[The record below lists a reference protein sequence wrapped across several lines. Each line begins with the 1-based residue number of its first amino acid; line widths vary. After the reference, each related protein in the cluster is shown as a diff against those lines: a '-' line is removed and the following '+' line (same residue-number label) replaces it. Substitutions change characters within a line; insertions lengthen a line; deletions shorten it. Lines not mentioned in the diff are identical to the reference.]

1 MMIKIDLK
9 YTLLNDLRK
18 QLKLNAFRRKWAHQH
33 SESELIPMNCFPSCV
48 VEAGRYS
55 YGELNIVTFDSR
67 TKLKI
72 GSFVSIAQQVT
83 FLLDVEHYIDH
94 FSTFPWKVK
103 MLGESAPETF
113 SKGDIIIDDDVWI
126 GYGAT
131 IMSGVHIAQG
141 AVIAAGAVVT
151 KDVPAYAIV
160 GGVPAK
166 VIKFRFDNECINE
179 LHKIDFSKLTD
190 KVVRDNLKVLYAD
203 LTLDN
208 IRSLLT
214 NYKIYKS
221 RIDKKL

>member
-1 MMIKIDLK
+1 MKIKAILK
-9 YTLLNDLRK
+9 YTILNDLRK
-18 QLKLNAFRRKWAHQH
+18 HIKLNAFRRRWVHQH
-33 SESELIPMNCFPSCV
+33 PESELIPMNCFPNSV

-55 YGELNIVTFDSR
+55 YGELNVITFDSK

-83 FLLDVEHYIDH
+83 FLLDVEHYINH
-94 FSTFPWKVK
+94 LSTFPWKVK
-103 MLGESAPETF
+103 MLGESTPETF
-113 SKGDIIIDDDVWI
+113 SKGDVVIEDDVWI

-166 VIKFRFDNECINE
+166 VIKFRFGNECIEE
-179 LHKIDFSKLTD
+179 LEKIEFSNLTD
-190 KVVRDNLKVLYAD
+190 RTIRDNLTALYED
-203 LTLDN
+203 VTLTS
-208 IRSLLT
+208 IKSLVV
-214 NYKIYKS
+214 NS
-221 RIDKKL
+221 RIDKE